1 MRGVRSSPATCCW
14 ATTSTRCAGSRPT
27 APTWRWPGAR
37 RAHLPNRGPRELAA
51 KPRSSRGDSVV
62 IQRKLEVTYVPFD
75 RTTRVPPGT
84 TLFSAAHWI
93 GLPIDSTCGG
103 RGTCGKCKVQ
113 VVKGLADAE
122 TADHRQLRPQ
132 EIADGWRLSCQAR
145 IYEDMVCEVPQLLR
159 VPKAATMGLGRL
171 DILDPNVRKVY
182 LELSQPSL
190 EDQRSDVARLKDAL
204 TDEGHDMVAGVAVL
218 RTLPPVFRE
227 AGFRVTAVLAGEHLV
242 AVEPG
247 DTTSECY
254 GVAFDVGTTTLV
266 GTLMNLRTGMAASV
280 LSTLNGQAP
289 FGADVISRISHGM
302 NGPGAIQELQE
313 AVVTTMNTILDEL
326 YRESGVL
333 PAQTYEA
340 VVVGNVTMLHLLLGI
355 DPTPLSMSPF
365 TPAFMDQ
372 LSVEARE
379 LGLRIHPHG
388 YVQTLPALGAYVGAD
403 IVAGVL
409 ATGIVREDKLRVFV
423 DVGTNGEIVLG
434 TAQRALATAAPAGPA
449 FEGSQIK
456 CGMRATVG
464 AIEGVQL
471 GDRVELQIIGGDVPA
486 EGICG
491 SGLVDA
497 VAQLLLAGLMDH
509 SGRLKL
515 PGDVPDHPLADR
527 LIDIDG
533 MRAFLLAD
541 GVFLTQRDI
550 RELQFAKGSIA
561 TGIKVLMDILRVTAG
576 DLDEVLLGGS
586 FGSYLNPESAKVIG
600 LVPPVDVDRIIAV
613 GNSAGEG
620 AKIALLSYR
629 ERQVAFELPSRIEY
643 VELSGRTDFNDSFI
657 SVLGFPQLE
666 TVS

>member
-1 MRGVRSSPATCCW
+1 MIA
-14 ATTSTRCAGSRPT
+14 
-27 APTWRWPGAR
+27 
-37 RAHLPNRGPRELAA
+37 
-51 KPRSSRGDSVV
+51 
-62 IQRKLEVTYVPFD
+62 RKLEVNYLPFE

-103 RGTCGKCKVQ
+103 RGTCGKCKVR
-113 VVKGLADAE
+113 VVKGLTDAE

-132 EIADGWRLSCQAR
+132 EIVEGWRLSCQAR
-145 IYEDMVCEVPQLLR
+145 IHEDMTVEVPQLLR

-171 DILDPNVRKVY
+171 VILDPNVRKVY
-182 LELSQPSL
+182 FELAEPSMH
-190 EDQRSDVARLKDAL
+190 DQRSDTARLKDAL
-204 TDEGHDMVAGVAVL
+204 TDEGHDMVANLAVL
-218 RTLPPVFRE
+218 RTLPQALRE
-227 AGFRVTAVLAGEHLV
+227 SGFRVTAVLAGDRLV

-247 DTTSECY
+247 DTTADCY
-254 GVAFDVGTTTLV
+254 GVAFDVGTTTVV

-302 NGPGAIQELQE
+302 NGPEAIHELQH
-313 AVVTTMNTILDEL
+313 AVVSTMNSILAEL
-326 YRESGVL
+326 YRDTGVS
-333 PAQTYEA
+333 PMQTYEA
-340 VVVGNVTMLHLLLGI
+340 VVAGNVTMLHLLLGV
-355 DPTPLSMSPF
+355 DPTPLSMAPF
-365 TPAFMDQ
+365 TPAFMD
-372 LSVEARE
+372 E
-379 LGLRIHPHG
+379 LTVDAGEIGLHIHPHG

-409 ATGIVREDKLRVFV
+409 ATGVVREDRLRVFV

-434 TAQRALATAAPAGPA
+434 SAQRALATAAPAGPA

-471 GDRVELQIIGGDVPA
+471 GDRVELQVIGGDVPP

-491 SGLVDA
+491 SGLVDV
-497 VAQLLLAGLMDH
+497 VAQLLLAGLLDH
-509 SGRLKL
+509 SGRLKKAE
-515 PGDVPDHPLADR
+515 DVPSHPLADR
-527 LIDIDG
+527 LIEVDG
-533 MRAFLLAD
+533 VRAFLLAD
-541 GVFLTQRDI
+541 GVYLSQRDI

-561 TGIKVLMDILRVTAG
+561 TGIKVLMDILGVTVD
-576 DLDEVLLGGS
+576 DLDEVLLAGS
-586 FGSYLNPESAKVIG
+586 FGSYLNPESAKIIG
-600 LVPPVDVDRIIAV
+600 LVPPVEVDKIIAV

-643 VELSGRTDFNDSFI
+643 VELSGRSDFNDSFV
-657 SVLGFPQLE
+657 SVLGFPHLE
-666 TVS
+666 PVS

>member
-1 MRGVRSSPATCCW
+1 
-14 ATTSTRCAGSRPT
+14 
-27 APTWRWPGAR
+27 
-37 RAHLPNRGPRELAA
+37 
-51 KPRSSRGDSVV
+51 V
-62 IQRKLEVTYVPFD
+62 IARKLEVTYLPFD

-84 TLFSAAHWI
+84 TVFSAAHWI

-103 RGTCGKCKVQ
+103 RGTCGKCKVRVIRGRQ
-113 VVKGLADAE
+113 DPE

-145 IYEDMVCEVPQLLR
+145 IYEDMTCEVPQLLR

-171 DILDPNVRKVY
+171 VILDPNVRKVY
-182 LELSQPSL
+182 LELSEPTMD
-190 EDQRSDVARLKDAL
+190 DQRSDVARLKEAL
-204 TDEGHDMVAGVAVL
+204 TTEGHDMVAGVAVL
-218 RTLPPVFRE
+218 RTLPTVFRE
-227 AGFRVTAVLAGEHLV
+227 AGFHVTAVLAGEHLV

-247 DTTSECY
+247 DTTGECY

-471 GDRVELQIIGGDVPA
+471 GDRVELQVIGGDVPA

-497 VAQLLLAGLMDH
+497 VAQLLLAGLLDH
-509 SGRLKL
+509 SGRLRTR
-515 PGDVPDHPLADR
+515 GDVAGHPLADR
-527 LIDIDG
+527 LIEIDG
-533 MRAFLLAD
+533 VRAFLLAD
-541 GVFLTQRDI
+541 GVYLTQRDI

-561 TGIKVLMDILRVTAG
+561 TGIKVLMDILGVKAA
-576 DLDEVLLGGS
+576 DLDQVLLGGS
-586 FGSYLNPESAKVIG
+586 FGSYLNPESAKIIG

-643 VELSGRTDFNDSFI
+643 VELSGRSDFNDSFV

-666 TVS
+666 AVI

>member
-1 MRGVRSSPATCCW
+1 M
-14 ATTSTRCAGSRPT
+14 
-27 APTWRWPGAR
+27 
-37 RAHLPNRGPRELAA
+37 
-51 KPRSSRGDSVV
+51 
-62 IQRKLEVTYVPFD
+62 
-75 RTTRVPPGT
+75 
-84 TLFSAAHWI
+84 
-93 GLPIDSTCGG
+93 
-103 RGTCGKCKVQ
+103 
-113 VVKGLADAE
+113 
-122 TADHRQLRPQ
+122 
-132 EIADGWRLSCQAR
+132 
-145 IYEDMVCEVPQLLR
+145 
-159 VPKAATMGLGRL
+159 
-171 DILDPNVRKVY
+171 
-182 LELSQPSL
+182 
-190 EDQRSDVARLKDAL
+190 
-204 TDEGHDMVAGVAVL
+204 
-218 RTLPPVFRE
+218 
-227 AGFRVTAVLAGEHLV
+227 
-242 AVEPG
+242 
-247 DTTSECY
+247 
-254 GVAFDVGTTTLV
+254 
-266 GTLMNLRTGMAASV
+266 
-280 LSTLNGQAP
+280 
-289 FGADVISRISHGM
+289 
-302 NGPGAIQELQE
+302 
-313 AVVTTMNTILDEL
+313 
-326 YRESGVL
+326 
-333 PAQTYEA
+333 
-340 VVVGNVTMLHLLLGI
+340 
-355 DPTPLSMSPF
+355 
-365 TPAFMDQ
+365 
-372 LSVEARE
+372 
-379 LGLRIHPHG
+379 
-388 YVQTLPALGAYVGAD
+388 
-403 IVAGVL
+403 
-409 ATGIVREDKLRVFV
+409 FV

-434 TAQRALATAAPAGPA
+434 SAERALATAAPAGPA

-561 TGIKVLMDILRVTAG
+561 TGIKVLMDILGVTAG

>member
-1 MRGVRSSPATCCW
+1 M
-14 ATTSTRCAGSRPT
+14 
-27 APTWRWPGAR
+27 
-37 RAHLPNRGPRELAA
+37 
-51 KPRSSRGDSVV
+51 
-62 IQRKLEVTYVPFD
+62 IQRKLEVKYLPFD

-103 RGTCGKCKVQ
+103 RGTCGKCKVR
-113 VVKGLADAE
+113 VVQGRTDAE
-122 TADHRQLRPQ
+122 TADHRLLRPA
-132 EIADGWRLSCQAR
+132 EIEDGWRLSCQAR

-171 DILDPNVRKVY
+171 VILDPNVRKVY
-182 LELSQPSL
+182 LELSEPSL

-218 RTLPPVFRE
+218 RTLPQVFRD
-227 AGFRVTAVLAGEHLV
+227 ASFRITAVLTGEHLV
-242 AVEPG
+242 AVEAG
-247 DTTSECY
+247 DTTGDCY

-302 NGPGAIQELQE
+302 NGPDSVLELQA
-313 AVVTTMNTILDEL
+313 AVVSTMNGIMSAL
-326 YRESGVL
+326 YSETGVT
-333 PAQTYEA
+333 PDRTYEA
-340 VVVGNVTMLHLLLGI
+340 VAVGNATMLHLLFGI
-355 DPTPLSMSPF
+355 DPSPLAVMPF
-365 TPAFMDQ
+365 TPAFMEPM
-372 LSVEARE
+372 SVLASDV
-379 LGLRIHPHG
+379 GLDIHPRG
-388 YVQTLPALGAYVGAD
+388 YIQTLPALGAYVGAD

-434 TAQRALATAAPAGPA
+434 SGQRALATAAPAGPA
-449 FEGSQIK
+449 FEGSQIR
-456 CGMRATVG
+456 CGMRATDG

-471 GDRVELQIIGGDVPA
+471 GDTIELQVIGGDIPA
-486 EGICG
+486 QGICG

-497 VAQLLLAGLMDH
+497 VAQLLLAGLLDH
-509 SGRLKL
+509 SGRMKTSA
-515 PGDVPDHPLADR
+515 DVPGHPLQDR
-527 LIDIDG
+527 LFDVDG
-533 MRAFLLAD
+533 VRAFLLAD
-541 GVFLTQRDI
+541 GVYLTQKDI

-561 TGIKVLMDILRVTAG
+561 TGIKVLMDILGVETK

-586 FGSYLNPESAKVIG
+586 FGSYLNPESAKIIG

-629 ERQVAFELPSRIEY
+629 ERQVAFELPARIEY
-643 VELSGRTDFNDSFI
+643 IELSGRTDFNDAFV
-657 SVLGFPQLE
+657 SVLGFPHLE
-666 TVS
+666 LVG

>member
-1 MRGVRSSPATCCW
+1 MDLDVPS
-14 ATTSTRCAGSRPT
+14 GSRP
-27 APTWRWPGAR
+27 
-37 RAHLPNRGPRELAA
+37 
-51 KPRSSRGDSVV
+51 SRPV
-62 IQRKLEVTYVPFD
+62 IQLKLEVTYLPFE
-75 RTTRVPPGT
+75 RTTRVPSGT

-113 VVKGLADAE
+113 VTSGRPDAE
-122 TADHRQLRPQ
+122 GADHRLLRPA
-132 EIADGWRLSCQAR
+132 EVADGWRLSCQAR
-145 IYEDMVCEVPQLLR
+145 IYEDMTCEVPQLLR

-171 DILDPNVRKVY
+171 VILDPNVRKVY
-182 LELSQPSL
+182 LELAEPSM
-190 EDQRSDVARLKDAL
+190 EDQRSDIARLKDAL
-204 TDEGHDMVAGVAVL
+204 TEEGHGMIAGVSVL
-218 RTLPPVFRE
+218 RTLPSVFRE
-227 AGFRVTAVLAGEHLV
+227 AGFRVTAVLSGEQLV

-247 DTTSECY
+247 DTTGECY

-302 NGPGAIQELQE
+302 NGPEAIDELQQ
-313 AVVTTMNTILDEL
+313 AVVTTMNSILSEL
-326 YRESGVL
+326 YRETGVS

-340 VVVGNVTMLHLLLGI
+340 VVVGNVTMLHLLRGV
-355 DPTPLSMSPF
+355 DPTPLSVAPF
-365 TPAFMDQ
+365 TPAFMDE

-379 LGLRIHPHG
+379 IGLGIHPHG

-409 ATGIVREDKLRVFV
+409 ATGVVREDRLRVFV

-434 TAQRALATAAPAGPA
+434 SAQRALATAAPAGPA

-471 GDRVELQIIGGDVPA
+471 SDRIELQIIGGDMRA

-497 VAQLLLAGLMDH
+497 VAQLLLAGLLDY
-509 SGRLKL
+509 SGRFKK
-515 PGDVPDHPLADR
+515 PEDVPDHPLRDR
-527 LIDIDG
+527 LIDVDG

-541 GVFLTQRDI
+541 GVYLTQRDI

-561 TGIKVLMDILRVTAG
+561 TGIKVLMDILGVSAD

-586 FGSYLNPESAKVIG
+586 FGSYLNPESAKIIG

-643 VELSGRTDFNDSFI
+643 VELSGRSDFNDSFI

-666 TVS
+666 KV

>member
-1 MRGVRSSPATCCW
+1 
-14 ATTSTRCAGSRPT
+14 
-27 APTWRWPGAR
+27 
-37 RAHLPNRGPRELAA
+37 
-51 KPRSSRGDSVV
+51 
-62 IQRKLEVTYVPFD
+62 
-75 RTTRVPPGT
+75 
-84 TLFSAAHWI
+84 FSAAHWI

-103 RGTCGKCKVQ
+103 RGTCGKCKVR
-113 VVKGLADAE
+113 VIRGGADAE
-122 TADHRQLRPQ
+122 TADHRQLRPA

-145 IYEDMVCEVPQLLR
+145 IYQDMTCEVPQLLR

-171 DILDPNVRKVY
+171 VILDPNVRKVY
-182 LELSQPSL
+182 LELNEPSM

-204 TDEGHDMVAGVAVL
+204 TVEGHDMVAGVSVL
-218 RTLPPVFRE
+218 RTIPGVFRE

-247 DTTSECY
+247 DTTGDCY

-302 NGPGAIQELQE
+302 NGPDAIQELQG
-313 AVVTTMNTILDEL
+313 AVIATMNTILAEL
-326 YRESGVL
+326 YRETGVS
-333 PAQTYEA
+333 PQQTYEA
-340 VVVGNVTMLHLLLGI
+340 VVVGNVTMLHLLFGI
-355 DPTPLSMSPF
+355 DPTPLSMAPF

-372 LSVEARE
+372 LSIEARE
-379 LGLRIHPHG
+379 VGLKIHPHG
-388 YVQTLPALGAYVGAD
+388 YIQTLPALGAYVGAD

-409 ATGIVREDKLRVFV
+409 ATGVVREDRLRVFV

-434 TAQRALATAAPAGPA
+434 NAQRALATAAPAGPA

-471 GDRVELQIIGGDVPA
+471 GERIELQIIGGDVPA

-497 VAQLLLAGLMDH
+497 VAQLLLAGLLDY
-509 SGRLKL
+509 SGRFKK
-515 PGDVPDHPLADR
+515 PEDVPDHPLRDR
-527 LIDIDG
+527 LIDVDG

-541 GVFLTQRDI
+541 GVYLTQRDI

-561 TGIKVLMDILRVTAG
+561 TGIKVLMDILGVTAG
-576 DLDEVLLGGS
+576 DLDQVLLGGS
-586 FGSYLNPESAKVIG
+586 FGSYLNPESAKIIG

-643 VELSGRTDFNDSFI
+643 VELSGRSDFNDSFI

-666 TVS
+666 QVT